1 VSPSQSELRTT
12 GHDAPSGLE
21 PLLMHATDSA
31 AQRTRPIGKFSG
43 RAGVRW
49 GPEPIDTRRPLVV
62 RFRGREYRWWI
73 AVLSLYAA
81 SRLLST
87 TFMLTLYLVATAA
100 HWPFASQRE
109 NPTFFT
115 FSGSWDSSFYRRI
128 AETGYPTIL
137 PTDPTGSILPNPW
150 AFLPVFPWIVRVIT
164 VATGLEFYPAGVFVA
179 TLAGAGAALTLFRLV
194 AARASTHGAIWAT
207 AFFCFSPVAF
217 ILQTA
222 YAESLFFLF
231 VFAALWGMIARRYWL
246 VLPIGVLAAFTRP
259 GALAIP
265 LALAIIGVVRLRQS
279 RRMAR
284 PRHPAGM
291 TRVAMCEHSDPTGQS
306 CSPGSVG
313 QSCLLGPAG
322 QSCSPDS
329 VGQSCSPDSV
339 GQSRSL
345 DSGSRSHLPDRL
357 PVRDI
362 VAITTTGLVTAVAG
376 LGWPVIAAA
385 VTGVPDAYLRTELSW
400 WTGFVGHVSFVPL
413 TPWFIFAN
421 TYLGIGGILLV
432 ASVLAG
438 LCWLLTRRSVRVLG
452 VEIVGFSSAYLLYLI
467 AVFLP
472 QQSTFRLLMPLAP
485 LGAARGL
492 TEYRA
497 PRRALLFGGMALQPV
512 ALVLLWFVGY
522 P

>member
-1 VSPSQSELRTT
+1 VSPSQSELRAT
-12 GHDAPSGLE
+12 GHDAPSGLGGSF
-21 PLLMHATDSA
+21 LMHATDGA
-31 AQRTRPIGKFSG
+31 ARNTRPIGKLSE
-43 RAGVRW
+43 RASVGW
-49 GPEPIDTRRPLVV
+49 CPEPIDTRRPLVV
-62 RFRGREYRWWI
+62 RFRGHEYRWWI

-179 TLAGAGAALTLFRLV
+179 TLAGAGAALVLFRLV
-194 AARASTHGAIWAT
+194 AARANTHGAIWAT

-265 LALAIIGVVRLRQS
+265 LGLAIIGIVRLRQS
-279 RRMAR
+279 RRMAQ
-284 PRHPAGM
+284 PKHPAGM
-291 TRVAMCEHSDPTGQS
+291 TRVAMCEHSDPAGQS
-306 CSPGSVG
+306 CSSQSVE
-313 QSCLLGPAG
+313 QSCLRGPAG
-322 QSCSPDS
+322 QSCSSES
-329 VGQSCSPDSV
+329 VE
-339 GQSRSL
+339 QSRSL
-345 DSGSRSHLPDRL
+345 DSGSRSHLSDRL

-362 VAITTTGLVTAVAG
+362 IAITTTGLVTAVAG

-421 TYLGIGGILLV
+421 AYLGIGGILLV
-432 ASVLAG
+432 ASILAG
-438 LCWLLTRRSVRVLG
+438 VCWLLTRRSVRVLG
-452 VEIVGFSSAYLLYLI
+452 VEIIGFSSAYLLYLI

-485 LGAARGL
+485 LGAAHGL

-497 PRRALLFGGMALQPV
+497 PRRALLFGGIALQPI